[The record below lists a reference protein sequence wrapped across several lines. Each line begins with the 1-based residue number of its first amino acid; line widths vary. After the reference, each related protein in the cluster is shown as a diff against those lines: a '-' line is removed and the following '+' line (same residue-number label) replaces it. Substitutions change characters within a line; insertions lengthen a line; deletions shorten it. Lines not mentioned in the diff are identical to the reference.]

1 MDGWKGAKNRSVKW
15 SILTLTSL
23 SSPVQVQSLLGHL
36 TLASSILRWHATSE
50 KICKIIRGQKNHII
64 EEKWNGTLH
73 WSSGVEQWKV
83 VQQIRRETHISVDA
97 ASVSFLPAGHAKF
110 YQLQLG
116 TTVNIGWP
124 ENWISS
130 LQFIFLFVSLFRDS
144 REKLSKVIKF
154 KEEIKIAR
162 PSC

>member
-83 VQQIRRETHISVDA
+83 VQQLRRETHISVDA

-110 YQLQLG
+110 YQLQLR
-116 TTVNIGWP
+116 TTVKHRMTWKLNKQ
-124 ENWISS
+124 
-130 LQFIFLFVSLFRDS
+130 LAVLFFCLLVCS
-144 REKLSKVIKF
+144 
-154 KEEIKIAR
+154 EIAGK
-162 PSC
+162 SYQKW